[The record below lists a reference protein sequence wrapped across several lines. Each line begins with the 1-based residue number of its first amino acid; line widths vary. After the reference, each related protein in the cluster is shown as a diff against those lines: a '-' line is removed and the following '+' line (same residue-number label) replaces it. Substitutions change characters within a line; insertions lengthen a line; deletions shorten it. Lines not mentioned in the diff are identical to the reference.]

1 MTENKNTEKCIDD
14 TKKLSELFSTLP
26 PLERAI
32 VIGFAKGVKA
42 RSDIDEVYK
51 AAGQKGE

>member
-26 PLERAI
+26 PLER
-32 VIGFAKGVKA
+32 V
-42 RSDIDEVYK
+42 
-51 AAGQKGE
+51 